1 VSILD
6 DLQSVA
12 DAIRSKTGKT
22 DKMML
27 AEMPGEIENI
37 SGSGGDSYPHPPLS
51 IYVYPV
57 IVVEAQRIVR
67 TYPTYQA
74 EVYLTD

>member
-1 VSILD
+1 MSIMS
-6 DLQSVA
+6 DLQAIA
-12 DAIRSKTGKT
+12 DAIRCKTGKT
-22 DKMML
+22 DQMML
-27 AEMPGEIENI
+27 SDMPEEIENI
-37 SGSGGDSYPHPPLS
+37 SGSGEDSYPHPPLS

>member
-1 VSILD
+1 MSILD

-74 EVYLTD
+74 ELYLTD

>member
-1 VSILD
+1 MSILD

>member
-1 VSILD
+1 MSILD
-6 DLQSVA
+6 DLRSVA

-27 AEMPGEIENI
+27 TEMPGEIENI

-57 IVVEAQRIVR
+57 IAFEAPRPAR
-67 TYPTYQA
+67 TYPGYETGL
-74 EVYLTD
+74 YLTD

>member
-1 VSILD
+1 MSILD
-6 DLQSVA
+6 ALRSVA

-74 EVYLTD
+74 ELYLTD

>member
-1 VSILD
+1 MSILD

-37 SGSGGDSYPHPPLS
+37 SGSGEDSYPHPPLS

>member
-1 VSILD
+1 MSILD

-27 AEMPGEIENI
+27 AVMPGVIENI

>member
-1 VSILD
+1 MSILD

-27 AEMPGEIENI
+27 AEMPGEIEKWWGRLSTSTFI
-37 SGSGGDSYPHPPLS
+37 YLCVSGDC
-51 IYVYPV
+51 I
-57 IVVEAQRIVR
+57 
-67 TYPTYQA
+67 
-74 EVYLTD
+74 

>member
-1 VSILD
+1 MSILD

-37 SGSGGDSYPHPPLS
+37 SGSGGDGYPHPPLS